1 MNLCNST
8 PKILDEVA
16 DAQIQMCD
24 SLEASLSMSLE
35 HFAGIELDETNR
47 LRNEAESIA
56 DGAESSFAKYLH
68 GKNAHSVSETVS
80 IGGENVN
87 MAGGGSAVSTGW
99 NKLSEGVG
107 SQLGFSKWGRT
118 NNINPTNDFDSSNSS
133 MGQIGYDK
141 NKSSRRG
148 KNSNTDKEQFERAIG
163 AANLRQNLE
172 EIRLAQANAELKR
185 FQLLRR
191 LDSLKVRFYIM
202 NESSAHPHFIFKF
215 FSLNSLD
222 CFHFHSTKDSAQF

>member
-1 MNLCNST
+1 
-8 PKILDEVA
+8 
-16 DAQIQMCD
+16 MCD

-47 LRNEAESIA
+47 LRNEAENIA

-68 GKNAHSVSETVS
+68 GKNVHHVSETVS
-80 IGGENVN
+80 IGGENNN
-87 MAGGGSAVSTGW
+87 MSGGGGAVSTGW

-118 NNINPTNDFDSSNSS
+118 NNVNPTNEYDSSNSS
-133 MGQIGYDK
+133 LGQIGYEK

-148 KNSNTDKEQFERAIG
+148 KSNNTEKEQFERAIG

-191 LDSLKVRFYIM
+191 LDSLKVRLYTM
-202 NESSAHPHFIFKF
+202 KSSVNPHNI
-215 FSLNSLD
+215 LYH
-222 CFHFHSTKDSAQF
+222 CFRSIDLIA